1 MSYPLKSITLPITN
15 TLFLL
20 SVKRILFF
28 ASYVKP
34 NIVDTFILVHFDIVT
49 SILNVLGR
57 DCTKLPRIIK
67 FSRHHHCLF
76 RKYFL
81 EKREL
86 TRKDCKICF
95 EEVKVERG
103 SYSCV
108 VSSCNYE
115 VHVNCALDDK
125 RLYEVIEE
133 ECRCEELNAATR
145 SSITRVIEEN
155 EDGEATKIEHSSHE
169 SHCLV
174 LADKMEEETDRQC
187 DGCMLPVST
196 QLYYCSESDC
206 HFCLHK
212 SCAELP
218 RIKQHWLRQSN
229 ATLQFEDLETC
240 GLCDRI
246 CVQKLLISLKGK
258 HTNTSFFFNFKC
270 KQKKCNGCGSG
281 WHWVGAFRCGKCS
294 FALDFGCVTLPH
306 SAPHKSDEHMLYLT
320 YHNDNDYPNHR
331 YCDICE
337 GERDP
342 SLWYYH
348 CSICDTSAHPDC
360 VLGNRPFVKNGAT
373 MWYYGR
379 HDHELGFFR
388 KATGY
393 PECSDCGKLCQE
405 EILKCAQPACNYI
418 AHYRCRRFGEENF

>member
-1 MSYPLKSITLPITN
+1 MYEDYDICIRCAKVADIIEGQAHQH
-15 TLFLL
+15 F
-20 SVKRILFF
+20 LFF
-28 ASYVKP
+28 
-34 NIVDTFILVHFDIVT
+34 D
-49 SILNVLGR
+49 
-57 DCTKLPRIIK
+57 
-67 FSRHHHCLF
+67 
-76 RKYFL
+76 
-81 EKREL
+81 
-86 TRKDCKICF
+86 
-95 EEVKVERG
+95 
-103 SYSCV
+103 
-108 VSSCNYE
+108 
-115 VHVNCALDDK
+115 
-125 RLYEVIEE
+125 
-133 ECRCEELNAATR
+133 
-145 SSITRVIEEN
+145 
-155 EDGEATKIEHSSHE
+155 
-169 SHCLV
+169 
-174 LADKMEEETDRQC
+174 
-187 DGCMLPVST
+187 
-196 QLYYCSESDC
+196 
-206 HFCLHK
+206 
-212 SCAELP
+212 
-218 RIKQHWLRQSN
+218 
-229 ATLQFEDLETC
+229 
-240 GLCDRI
+240 
-246 CVQKLLISLKGK
+246 
-258 HTNTSFFFNFKC
+258 FKC